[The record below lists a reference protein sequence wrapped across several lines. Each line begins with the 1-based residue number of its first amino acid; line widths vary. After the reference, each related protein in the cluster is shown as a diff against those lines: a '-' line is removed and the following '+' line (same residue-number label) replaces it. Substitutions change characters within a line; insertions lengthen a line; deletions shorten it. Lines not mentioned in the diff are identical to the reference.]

1 MAPSA
6 ADAASRRRR
15 GTLAVA
21 SLLAVLGVAA
31 LLLLLS
37 SSVAEAVSSASLLTF
52 DCPWRNPLYAEVRG
66 GVAKS
71 VVGVHARLLRHS
83 VRPHS
88 LTGFPQRSLPRSWFP
103 QPTDRE
109 AKPRMVG
116 VKQLQPDGVNSQ
128 DLCPVSQPADCISCP
143 RSKWHG
149 VFRAFFFFH

>member
-1 MAPSA
+1 
-6 ADAASRRRR
+6 
-15 GTLAVA
+15 VA

-83 VRPHS
+83 VRPTQTR
-88 LTGFPQRSLPRSWFP
+88 LPFNRSIFHI
-103 QPTDRE
+103 
-109 AKPRMVG
+109 
-116 VKQLQPDGVNSQ
+116 
-128 DLCPVSQPADCISCP
+128 CPA
-143 RSKWHG
+143 
-149 VFRAFFFFH
+149 